1 MQLELNLEG
10 GKYPIKVKINID
22 SESGLPTFSSEL
34 VGANISTFPHHQNFS
49 GKTLEESITKLSQQ
63 LIKSLKELMDD

>member
-10 GKYPIKVKINID
+10 GKYPIRVKININ

-34 VGANISTFPHHQNFS
+34 IGSNISSFPYHKNFI
-49 GKTLEESITKLSQQ
+49 GNTLEESISKLSQQ
-63 LIKSLKELMDD
+63 LVISLKELIDN